1 MSTEKIE
8 TKPFNA
14 RIKKEDHDFIT
25 QFMAA
30 YEPKHEGFS
39 QLVNVVK
46 NASNPVIL
54 DQKNNDACFD
64 ALDYS
69 KLSFE
74 QQNTFLSN
82 IFVPTFYEGFSNP
95 DDPNQ
100 ALTGIIN
107 AVRKAKE
114 TPEQTTPTNVDQ
126 KDITAFVPEELKE
139 RVEKLRLHLIE
150 KGKGDANSSK
160 EQYLQEL
167 LTHSLRYFL
176 DKEFTNI

>member
-14 RIKKEDHDFIT
+14 RIKTEDYNFVNE
-25 QFMAA
+25 FMKD
-30 YEPKHEGFS
+30 YPTKHEGFS
-39 QLVNVVK
+39 SLVNVVK
-46 NASNPVIL
+46 TANNPIVL

-74 QQNTFLSN
+74 QHDTFLKN
-82 IFVPTFYEGFSNP
+82 IFPETFYQEFSNP
-95 DDPNQ
+95 DDPKK

-107 AVRKAKE
+107 AVNKAKE
-114 TPEQTTPTNVDQ
+114 QPTAPAAIEQ

-150 KGKGDANSSK
+150 KGKGDANSTK

-167 LTHSLRYFL
+167 LTYSLKYFL